1 MKRITQLRILPIV
14 ALAAAGG
21 AWLCG
26 SAKSADSNPPPVSPP
41 PVSQPLVSVV
51 QWTHQPA
58 AAGRPDNQLRV
69 VGQRSVALAPV
80 APGGQP
86 GSPPIPPRPQPE
98 TIPQGPPA
106 GHQLPAV
113 PGSEPEAID
122 GSWKPIGQVS
132 VSIAPPPGEL
142 PADLAIS
149 RFAEAGEIHPPQ
161 VDYRQWCPIEYNW
174 EASGL
179 CHGPLYFEELNL
191 ERYGYTWGIWQP
203 VVSAVH
209 FFGTI
214 PLLPYKMV
222 VQPPNEC
229 IYTLGYYRPGDRV
242 PRQREHWPFKAD
254 AAMVETAVILGLV
267 FVLP

>member
-1 MKRITQLRILPIV
+1 MASSGRSD
-14 ALAAAGG
+14 G
-21 AWLCG
+21 
-26 SAKSADSNPPPVSPP
+26 ADSGP
-41 PVSQPLVSVV
+41 PLVSVV
-51 QWTHQPA
+51 QWTHQPPA
-58 AAGRPDNQLRV
+58 DAPAENQLQV
-69 VGQRSVALAPV
+69 VGPGKVALAPV
-80 APGGQP
+80 RVAQQSNPRP
-86 GSPPIPPRPQPE
+86 SNPPPPPQPE
-98 TIPQGPPA
+98 TIPQGPAA
-106 GHQLPAV
+106 GHPLPPV

-122 GSWKPIGQVS
+122 GNWKPIGEVS

-149 RFAEAGEIHPPQ
+149 RFAQAGEIHPPA
-161 VDYRQWCPIEYNW
+161 VCYRDWSPMEYNW
-174 EASGL
+174 EASAL

-191 ERYGYTWGIWQP
+191 ERYGYTWGVWQP
-203 VVSAVH
+203 AVSAVH

-222 VQPPNEC
+222 VQPPHEC
-229 IYTLGYYRPGDRV
+229 IYTLGYYRPGDRA